1 MRARRPRA
9 RILEY
14 LGPALVGRRLDRFED
29 APSLLR
35 DAYAQAGGSGPSGA
49 AQCAVE
55 LAVLDA
61 AGRAF
66 GHSVADLLDPRVR
79 CELVYSGVLP
89 FLPAQLMLLGARL
102 HRLYGVT
109 AVKLKVGRSLR
120 EDLRN
125 LKLLRAVLG
134 ARADLRVDANC
145 AWRPDQAVEAIR
157 LMRRYRIRAVEQPVD
172 KADFVGLKRVA
183 DAVDIPIMAD
193 ESLRTPD
200 DARRLTAERA
210 VGMFNIRISKCGGLL
225 AAREMAQIAAR
236 SGITC
241 QLGPHPG
248 ESAILT
254 AAGLRPVA
262 GPVGQLGQRVAGD
275 AAGGEGERGL
285 LLEAERPRRAAARIA
300 QRSAVQAHALPETAR
315 ASLDQR
321 VQQRILLQRT
331 VRLGRAASRCF
342 RHGTPPAKGL
352 DRPAKP
358 VRSLSRRLALVY
370 WHVNEPAA
378 TPTESSLRTQPGT
391 SRTPPRP

>member
-1 MRARRPRA
+1 MRLTRLEVLEARFPFRISFGHALASRTASTSILVRLETDRDVVGYGEGVPREYVTGESPETARA
-9 RILEY
+9 RILEH
-14 LGPALVGRRLDRFED
+14 LGPALVGRRLDCFED
-29 APSLLR
+29 TPSLLR
-35 DAYAQAGGSGPSGA
+35 DAYALVGRSGPSGA

-61 AGRAF
+61 TGRAF
-66 GHSVADLLDPRVR
+66 GRSVAELLDPRVR

-89 FLPAQLMLLGARL
+89 FLPAPLMLLGALL

-109 AVKLKVGRSLR
+109 AIKLKVGRSLR

-125 LKLLRAVLG
+125 LKLLRAALG

-145 AWRPDQAVEAIR
+145 AWQPDQAIEAIR

-172 KADFVGLKRVA
+172 KDDFVGLKRVA
-183 DAVDIPIMAD
+183 DAVDVPIMAD

-236 SGITC
+236 SGVTC

-254 AAGLRPVA
+254 AAGRHFGATTPNLRYCEADVLNVLRKQDIADGMIPP
-262 GPVGQLGQRVAGD
+262 G
-275 AAGGEGERGL
+275 RG
-285 LLEAERPRRAAARIA
+285 
-300 QRSAVQAHALPETAR
+300 
-315 ASLDQR
+315 
-321 VQQRILLQRT
+321 
-331 VRLGRAASRCF
+331 GRAPIPT
-342 RHGTPPAKGL
+342 GPGL
-352 DRPAKP
+352 GVDI
-358 VRSLSRRLALVY
+358 SETRLERYVVAR
-370 WHVNEPAA
+370 
-378 TPTESSLRTQPGT
+378 ESVG
-391 SRTPPRP
+391 